1 MQYAAILC
9 RYPLKVLHTI
19 LFWLKRYPQLAWT
32 EWVFLLG
39 RITKLYIGSSA
50 SVLKGHK
57 KEDKCETPAFIYKQA
72 NILALVIKPLHMVQ
86 LGKQNLHII
95 VC

>member
-1 MQYAAILC
+1 M
-9 RYPLKVLHTI
+9 I
-19 LFWLKRYPQLAWT
+19 LFWLKAYPQLAWN

-39 RITKLYIGSSA
+39 RTTKLYIGSSA

-57 KEDKCETPAFIYKQA
+57 KEDECEIPAFIYKHT
-72 NILALVIKPLHMVQ
+72 NILGLVIKPLHTVQ